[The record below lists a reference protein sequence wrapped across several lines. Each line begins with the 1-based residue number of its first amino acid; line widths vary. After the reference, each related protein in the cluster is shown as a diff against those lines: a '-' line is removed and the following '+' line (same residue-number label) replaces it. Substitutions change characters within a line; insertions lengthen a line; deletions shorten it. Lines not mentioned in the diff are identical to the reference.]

1 MALYVKDEEV
11 DRLAREVQ
19 AAYGLKTKTEAVR
32 IALQRALDQT
42 EAKPTL
48 REQLDA
54 IRRRIREDYGPDD
67 PDFDDKAYFDQIW
80 GT

>member
-19 AAYGLKTKTEAVR
+19 AAYGVKTKTEAVR
-32 IALQRALDQT
+32 IALQRALDQA

-48 REQLDA
+48 REQLEA
-54 IRRRIREDYGPDD
+54 VRRRIREDYGPDD
-67 PDFDDKAYFDQIW
+67 PNFDDKAYFDEMW
-80 GT
+80 GS

>member
-19 AAYGLKTKTEAVR
+19 AAYGVKTKTEAVR

>member
-19 AAYGLKTKTEAVR
+19 AAYGVKTKTEAVR

-42 EAKPTL
+42 EAKPS
-48 REQLDA
+48 
-54 IRRRIREDYGPDD
+54 
-67 PDFDDKAYFDQIW
+67 DQNPTTASCLLAR
-80 GT
+80 GTSSSFTTVK

>member
-1 MALYVKDEEV
+1 MALYVKDAEV
-11 DRLAREVQ
+11 DRLAEEVQ
-19 AAYGLKTKTEAVR
+19 AAYGVKTKTEAVR